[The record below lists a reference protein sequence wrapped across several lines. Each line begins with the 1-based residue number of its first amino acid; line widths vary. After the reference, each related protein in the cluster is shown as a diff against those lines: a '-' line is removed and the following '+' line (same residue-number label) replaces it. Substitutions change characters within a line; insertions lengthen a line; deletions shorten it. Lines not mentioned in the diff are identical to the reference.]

1 MLLIPRMYPFSGKII
16 SRIFFVKSLFF
27 NSYPLFFVSLVE
39 KKEAPV
45 SVSQLAYPIPTGKVI
60 GSKMIKWSLS
70 GQWELNS
77 GSAMEKEKLQLSGMW
92 NWGMRLGAVERSQA
106 VWEWSPTQRRAEQRV
121 MVKLSTFLIKPLAPA
136 EPDYSPASL
145 LPMSMTSLSVKAS
158 FNWVLT

>member
-1 MLLIPRMYPFSGKII
+1 MLLIPRMYHFSGKII

-45 SVSQLAYPIPTGKVI
+45 SVSQLAYTIPTGKVI

-77 GSAMEKEKLQLSGMW
+77 GSAMKKEKLQLSGMW
-92 NWGMRLGAVERSQA
+92 NWGYEVGSCWEEPGCLRMKSHTEESWAESHGEIVCFLDKAPGTTRARL
-106 VWEWSPTQRRAEQRV
+106 
-121 MVKLSTFLIKPLAPA
+121 LSSFPLAHVN
-136 EPDYSPASL
+136 DF
-145 LPMSMTSLSVKAS
+145 S
-158 FNWVLT
+158 FCESQF